1 MAFQEPQKWT
11 SWLPLAEWWYNTN
24 FHTSLKCTPFQALY
38 GYPPP
43 LISEVMIPGPES
55 PTYLSDKQTMLHRFK
70 ENLAQSQAR
79 MKKYADLKR
88 TERTFNVGD
97 MVYLKFQPYRQA
109 TLGVRHN
116 LKLTTK
122 FYDPYL
128 ILEKIGETAYKLQLP
143 PSANIHPIFHVSQLK
158 KRAGKMAVPSSD
170 LPLVTKEG
178 YIKTEPQKVL
188 STRAIPRGDVV
199 ISQWLVEW
207 LNLPQDKATWEDA
220 SFIQATFPTFY
231 WNTLHSWF
239 PEKYPRGQ
247 GSSQWGR
254 LSGTS
259 LLNSLKKITS
269 FMKLKTK
276 EASSDN

>member
-55 PTYLSDKQTMLHRFK
+55 PALQYLSDKQTMLHRFK

-178 YIKTEPQKVL
+178 YIKTEP
-188 STRAIPRGDVV
+188 
-199 ISQWLVEW
+199 
-207 LNLPQDKATWEDA
+207 
-220 SFIQATFPTFY
+220 
-231 WNTLHSWF
+231 
-239 PEKYPRGQ
+239 
-247 GSSQWGR
+247 
-254 LSGTS
+254 
-259 LLNSLKKITS
+259 
-269 FMKLKTK
+269 
-276 EASSDN
+276 